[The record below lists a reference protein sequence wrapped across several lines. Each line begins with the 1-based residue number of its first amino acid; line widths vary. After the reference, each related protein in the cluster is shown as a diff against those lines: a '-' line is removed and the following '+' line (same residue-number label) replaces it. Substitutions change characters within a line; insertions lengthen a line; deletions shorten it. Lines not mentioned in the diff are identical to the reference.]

1 MRVLATARNGQP
13 SPFDGWTLPGT
24 GDPDGSLPA
33 AY

>member
-24 GDPDGSLPA
+24 SDPDGSLPA